1 MLARGATDTSQLM
14 QRYAQS
20 SPGRNTVNQNEFTS
34 AIYSLSLSR
43 EWKNHEIEQIFR
55 YLDKAG
61 TGQLDNRALDGLLF
75 KVTAKKPLGDL
86 YEEVLERIARLF
98 NGDDG
103 FLSRE
108 MTKRA
113 SM

>member
-1 MLARGATDTSQLM
+1 
-14 QRYAQS
+14 
-20 SPGRNTVNQNEFTS
+20 
-34 AIYSLSLSR
+34 
-43 EWKNHEIEQIFR
+43 
-55 YLDKAG
+55 LDKAG
-61 TGQLDNRALDGLLF
+61 TGQLDNRALDGLF

-98 NGDDG
+98 NGDEG